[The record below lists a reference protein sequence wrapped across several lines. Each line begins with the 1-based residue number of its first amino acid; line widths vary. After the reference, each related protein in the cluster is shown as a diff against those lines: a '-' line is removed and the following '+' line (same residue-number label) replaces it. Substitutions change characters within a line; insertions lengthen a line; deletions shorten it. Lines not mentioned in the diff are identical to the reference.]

1 MKAIVYRTYGSPDV
15 LTLEEVTKPV
25 AQDGQVLVK
34 VVAASTAAGDWH
46 VMRGEPFL
54 ARFMLGLFKPKYNIL
69 GADVAGRVEAVGRN
83 VKHFQPGDEVFGD
96 LSNVGFGA
104 FAEYVA
110 APEQT
115 FAHKPSNLTFAEAA
129 AVPVSAITALQ
140 ALRDH
145 GKLQPGQ
152 QVLINGASGGVG
164 TFVVQIAK
172 AFGAEVTAVCSTSK
186 IEMVRALGADHVIDY
201 TKEDFTQ
208 SGKHYDL
215 VVAANGYRPLK
226 DYQRVLKPQGRYL
239 MVGGTNA
246 QMFEA
251 ILLGPW
257 RSKKDGQQFGMML
270 AKSTQPDLVAL
281 KELIEAGK
289 LKPVIDRSFPLTG
302 VPDAIR
308 YVEAGHARGKVVI
321 EVAGSEL

>member
-15 LTLEEVTKPV
+15 LKLEEVAKPV

-34 VVAASTAAGDWH
+34 VQAAATAAGDWH
-46 VMRGEPFL
+46 VLRGEPFL
-54 ARFMLGLFKPKYNIL
+54 ARLMLGLFKPKYNIL
-69 GADVAGRVEAVGRN
+69 GADVAGTVEAVGSN
-83 VKHFQPGDEVFGD
+83 VNHFQPGDEVFGD
-96 LSNVGFGA
+96 LSNVGFGG

-110 APEQT
+110 ASEET
-115 FAHKPSNLTFAEAA
+115 FALKPSNLTFAEAA

-164 TFVVQIAK
+164 TFLVQIAK
-172 AFGAEVTAVCSTSK
+172 ALGGEVTAVCSTSK
-186 IEMVRALGADHVIDY
+186 VEMVRSLGADHVIDY

-208 SGKHYDL
+208 RGKSYDL
-215 VVAANGYRPLK
+215 VVGANGYRPLR
-226 DYQRVLKPQGRYL
+226 DYQWVLKPQGRYV
-239 MVGGTNA
+239 MAGGTNA

-251 ILLGPW
+251 ILLGPL
-257 RSKKDGQQFGMML
+257 RSKKGGQQLGMML
-270 AKSTQPDLVAL
+270 AKSTQQDMVTL

-289 LKPVIDRSFPLTG
+289 VTPVIDRTFPLAG

-308 YVEAGHARGKVVI
+308 YVEAGHARGKVIIQV
-321 EVAGSEL
+321 ENTL